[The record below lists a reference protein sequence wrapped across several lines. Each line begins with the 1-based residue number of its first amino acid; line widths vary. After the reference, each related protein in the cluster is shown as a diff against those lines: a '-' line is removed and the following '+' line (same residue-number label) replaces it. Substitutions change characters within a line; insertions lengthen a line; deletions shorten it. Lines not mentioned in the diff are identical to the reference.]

1 MSTRPEPPDTATRIL
16 DVAEAL
22 VQTRGFGGFSYADVA
37 SELEV
42 TTANLH
48 YHYGN
53 KADLGEAL
61 VRRYRTRF
69 VAALDEIGAKR
80 SAAPAKLQAYT
91 RIYSDVL
98 RLGRMCLCGMLAAGY
113 ETLPAPMRGEVVHF
127 FDENERWLVGVLEQ
141 GRRDGAF
148 AFTGPAS
155 AVAQSIISG
164 LEGAML
170 IARPYGDVERFE
182 SAATR
187 LIRSVAGAG
196 TPVARKRTKTAGQRA
211 SRRQ

>member
-1 MSTRPEPPDTATRIL
+1 MSKRPEPPDTATRIL

-48 YHYGN
+48 YHYGS

-69 VAALDEIGAKR
+69 IAALEAIGSRR
-80 SAAPAKLQAYT
+80 SAAPAKLAAYT
-91 RIYSDVL
+91 RIYADVL

-113 ETLPAPMRGEVVHF
+113 ETLPAPMRDEVVQF
-127 FDENERWLVGVLEQ
+127 FDENERWLVRVLEE
-141 GRRDGAF
+141 GKEAGAF
-148 AFTGPAS
+148 TFTGPAS

-170 IARPYGDVERFE
+170 VARPFSDVKRFE
-182 SAATR
+182 SAAA
-187 LIRSVAGAG
+187 LLMSSVAA
-196 TPVARKRTKTAGQRA
+196 PA
-211 SRRQ
+211 SRAVSARAKAGRRTG